1 MKITVK
7 VILFLIILEG
17 LLLIFSI
24 INPKFTIPLFGS
36 EFKFMDYKS
45 LTDFSVKNKNEKVD
59 SLLATYLDEDDSTK
73 AKRAALPTKSF
84 VFKKLN
90 DQNVYLTNK
99 PVDGVH
105 PLDAFFAAIEKDR
118 NREVIRVSHYGDS
131 QLEGDRIT
139 CYIRKYIQEKFG
151 GSGIGFVPF
160 DDVASHANLAV
171 DCSKNWKK
179 YTVFH
184 NRLKSG
190 YYGASGYV
198 YSFTKH
204 AIEDDEDS
212 TKTESNENSN
222 NEEIQKPSKAFRSGV
237 VNLTIQKYVKFN
249 SISVMYGRSTS
260 NCTVVCYNASNNDKL
275 FEETLEATETFKI
288 HKFNFPESCYNMR
301 FEFKSNESPDFYGF
315 LVEGKNGV
323 QVDNYAIRGHS
334 GDGLILINSDYLA
347 KQIKILNT
355 KLVIFQYGAN
365 MVPYVTSPAKLK
377 YLEDSFYSLFM
388 KFKTAAPNI
397 SLLALSANDMSRKVD
412 GEYKSY
418 AYLPQIRDAQKR
430 AALRANC
437 AFWDLYSVMG
447 GENSILAWTKKK
459 LASHDGHFTQKGQ
472 ELIAKELY
480 KALIVEYEL
489 YLLRQNK
496 KFKLS

>member
-1 MKITVK
+1 MKKKTIE
-7 VILFLIILEG
+7 VILFLLLLEG
-17 LLLIFSI
+17 LLLIFSV
-24 INPKFTIPLFGS
+24 INPKFTMPILGS
-36 EFKFMDYKS
+36 EFKFMDYKTI
-45 LTDFSVKNKNEKVD
+45 TDFSVKNKNEAAD
-59 SLLATYLDEDDSTK
+59 SLLSSYLDEGDSTK
-73 AKRAALPTKSF
+73 GKRAALLTKSF

-90 DQNVYLTNK
+90 DQNINLTNK
-99 PVDGVH
+99 PLNGVH
-105 PLDAFFAAIEKDR
+105 PLDAFFEAIEKSR
-118 NREVIRVSHYGDS
+118 SKEVVRISHYGDS

-160 DDVASHANLAV
+160 DDVASHANLTV

-204 AIEDDEDS
+204 AIEDADS
-212 TKTESNENSN
+212 TITEGDDNSG
-222 NEEIQKPSKAFRSGV
+222 EQKSSKAFKSGI
-237 VNLTIQKYVKFN
+237 VNLTIQKYIKFN

-260 NCTVVCYNASNNDKL
+260 NCTVVCYNASTNEKL
-275 FEETLEATETFKI
+275 FEESLEATETFKI

-430 AALRANC
+430 AALKANC

-489 YLLRQNK
+489 YLYRQNK